1 MNIKV
6 ILNYAVLFFIFIG
19 LTACHEKDVVVN
31 LNDVDVAA
39 TFSGAIS
46 GAINE
51 EDATVTGS
59 ITVTD
64 PDAGEA
70 SIQAQSNV
78 AQTYGSFSISSAGAW
93 TYTLDNASSNVQ
105 AINANET
112 VTENIRITSAGGTT
126 QTITIT
132 ITGLNDV
139 AVIGGVDTGSV
150 ASNSPA
156 AVTESLSITDADS
169 TPDTFVAQTDAASTY
184 GTFSI
189 DEVGAW
195 SYTVD
200 TNNAAVLALTSTS
213 TPLSDVIS
221 VSTAD
226 GLTANVT
233 ITING
238 PPANTPAT
246 FAGDIASSIDAGD
259 TATLMGTV
267 SVTDPDA
274 GQDVL
279 VAQTSGALTYGSFAI
294 GTDGAWSYILDNANA
309 DVAAL
314 EVGSTLTEVAA
325 FTSADATAGSVT
337 ITING
342 IVATGTNKFAQIID
356 TMGSANGNDTGELR
370 YALGGDG
377 PLAAGRVE
385 AKIRRLDD
393 TLGDGDAFLTL
404 FNSSTNN
411 AGAILDLRIRDSS
424 FGVRDSAAGDTAAG
438 GLPLTLDAFM
448 DVVVTW
454 EYPGGDTAVA
464 PQVTVEVDGTSIGPF
479 TTANSPFGGVTHV
492 AFRFGDNGGARPA
505 TGIVSVDD
513 FAIYSDTAGT
523 TEVFSDD
530 FESYSD
536 GDSLDTDNTASP
548 YNSSTSEAT
557 VGVEL

>member
-6 ILNYAVLFFIFIG
+6 ILNYALLVLISFG
-19 LTACHEKDVVVN
+19 LMACDSDG
-31 LNDVDVAA
+31 NDLGEILTYEDIAIV
-39 TFSGAIS
+39 FSGTTTGNVSEADGTATGTVSASS
-46 GAINE
+46 G
-51 EDATVTGS
+51 DS
-59 ITVTD
+59 I
-64 PDAGEA
+64 
-70 SIQAQSNV
+70 V
-78 AQTYGSFSISSAGAW
+78 AQTNTALTYGSFSIDSAGSW
-93 TYTLDNASSNVQ
+93 TYTLDNAAAAVQ
-105 AINANET
+105 ALNAGET
-112 VTENIRITSAGGTT
+112 VTESVTIASTGGNTSN
-126 QTITIT
+126 ITIT
-132 ITGLNDV
+132 ITGVNND
-139 AVIGGVDTGSV
+139 AVLGGVNTGTV
-150 ASNSPA
+150 ASNSTTPIE
-156 AVTESLSITDADS
+156 ESLTLTDPD
-169 TPDTFVAQTDAASTY
+169 TDPDTFVAQTDATSTY

-189 DEVGAW
+189 DEAGAW
-195 SYTVD
+195 TYTLDTANTDVAALTTGSTLTDVIAVTTVD
-200 TNNAAVLALTSTS
+200 G
-213 TPLSDVIS
+213 LSDNI
-221 VSTAD
+221 
-226 GLTANVT
+226 T
-233 ITING
+233 ITITG
-238 PPANTPAT
+238 AAANTPAT
-246 FAGDIASSIDAGD
+246 FAGDITGSIDAGD
-259 TATLMGTV
+259 TATLTGTV

-274 GQDVL
+274 GENVV
-279 VAQTSGALTYGSFAI
+279 VAQASSAQSYGSFGI
-294 GTDGAWSYILDNANA
+294 GAGGAWTYVLDNSNA

-325 FTSADATAGSVT
+325 FTSADATTGSVT

-385 AKIRRLDD
+385 ASIKRLDD

-492 AFRFGDNGGARPA
+492 AFRFGDNGGSRPA

-523 TEVFSDD
+523 SEVFSDD
-530 FESYSD
+530 FESYAD
-536 GDSLDTDNTASP
+536 GDSLDTDNAASP